1 MRLMIVDDHAGAR
14 EMIRQFLALPG
25 VTFCEC
31 ASGDEA
37 LQQVREFKP
46 HWITMDVNMPGLN
59 GFQSTQALREEH
71 PSVRIIIVTGHNEP
85 HYRQLS
91 RAAGAVA
98 LIPKDNLMA
107 LRIMLT
113 REMAGTDAPAFP
125 PSDEPANI

>member
-1 MRLMIVDDHAGAR
+1 
-14 EMIRQFLALPG
+14 MIRQFLALPG

-37 LQQVREFKP
+37 LQQVRKFKP
-46 HWITMDVNMPGLN
+46 HLITMDVNMPGLN
-59 GFQSTQALREEH
+59 GFQSTEALRVEY
-71 PSVRIIIVTGHNEP
+71 PSSRIVIVTGHNEP

-91 RAAGAVA
+91 RAAGAIA

-113 REMAGTDAPAFP
+113 REIDGSKVPTFP
-125 PSDEPANI
+125 PADGTVN

>member
-1 MRLMIVDDHAGAR
+1 MIVDDHAGAR

-25 VTFCEC
+25 IVFCEC

-59 GFQSTQALREEH
+59 GFQAARALHTEY
-71 PSVRIIIVTGHNEP
+71 PAARIIIVTGHSEP
-85 HYRQLS
+85 HFRQLS
-91 RAAGAVA
+91 HAAGAVA

-113 REMAGTDAPAFP
+113 REMAGANVPTFP
-125 PSDEPANI
+125 PFDEPAK

>member
-1 MRLMIVDDHAGAR
+1 MIVDDHAPAR
-14 EMIRQFLALPG
+14 EMIRQFLALPD

-31 ASGDEA
+31 ASGEEA

-59 GFQSTQALREEH
+59 GFQSTEALRTEH
-71 PSVRIIIVTGHNEP
+71 PSARVVIVTGYNEK

-113 REMAGTDAPAFP
+113 REMEGGILPVRC
-125 PSDEPANI
+125 

>member
-1 MRLMIVDDHAGAR
+1 MIVDDHPPAR
-14 EMIRQFLALPG
+14 EMIRQFVELPG

-31 ASGDEA
+31 ESGEEA
-37 LQQVREFKP
+37 LQRVRDFKP
-46 HWITMDVNMPGLN
+46 HWVTMDVSLPGLN
-59 GFQSTQALREEH
+59 GFQATQALRAEH
-71 PSVRIIIVTGHNEP
+71 PAARIIIITGHNES

-113 REMAGTDAPAFP
+113 REMAGANVPTFP
-125 PSDEPANI
+125 PFDEPAK

>member
-1 MRLMIVDDHAGAR
+1 MIVDDHPPAR
-14 EMIRQFLALPG
+14 EMIRQFLQLPG

-31 ASGDEA
+31 ESGEEA
-37 LQQVREFKP
+37 LQRVRDFKP
-46 HWITMDVNMPGLN
+46 HWVTMDVSLPGLN
-59 GFQSTQALREEH
+59 GFQATQALRAQH
-71 PSVRIIIVTGHNEP
+71 PAARIIIVTGHNES

-113 REMAGTDAPAFP
+113 REMGHPR
-125 PSDEPANI
+125 PSQQPTAD

>member
-1 MRLMIVDDHAGAR
+1 MIVDDHPPAR
-14 EMIRQFLALPG
+14 EMIRQFVELPG

-31 ASGDEA
+31 ESGEEA
-37 LQQVREFKP
+37 LQRVRDFKP
-46 HWITMDVNMPGLN
+46 HWVTMDVSLPGLN
-59 GFQSTQALREEH
+59 GFQATQALRAEH
-71 PSVRIIIVTGHNEP
+71 PAARIIIITGHNES

-113 REMAGTDAPAFP
+113 REMAGNQVSQFP
-125 PSDEPANI
+125 PAD